1 MSYQYLQEKGSAL
14 LALRIVDDPDRWMH
28 HIKNSVVSITLGSVY
43 GKRIIDNNAESIG
56 NRMQGIADG
65 IAHASLPGNYLVDL
79 LPWMSHLPL
88 WMAKWKRDGQQWF
101 EGNTAFFN
109 GLVREV
115 EENMVRLSCR
125 EDPDLL
131 APR

>member
-1 MSYQYLQEKGSAL
+1 MSDFMHRVERSA
-14 LALRIVDDPDRWMH
+14 R
-28 HIKNSVVSITLGSVY
+28 
-43 GKRIIDNNAESIG
+43 
-56 NRMQGIADG
+56 
-65 IAHASLPGNYLVDL
+65 PGAFLVDIF
-79 LPWMSHLPL
+79 PWMLHLPE
-88 WMAKWKRDGQQWF
+88 WMAKWKRAGQQWF